1 MVGQQRFE
9 LGYPIEDEGTTR
21 AVMGDRAAGGGED
34 GHPDVDDCQGILQI
48 YDFMIL

>member
-21 AVMGDRAAGGGED
+21 AVMGDRAAGRGG
-34 GHPDVDDCQGILQI
+34 GRMVIQTLTIARGF
-48 YDFMIL
+48 YKFMIL

>member
-21 AVMGDRAAGGGED
+21 AVMGDRAAGGG
-34 GHPDVDDCQGILQI
+34 GSMVIQTLTIARGF
-48 YDFMIL
+48 YKFMIL

>member
-21 AVMGDRAAGGGED
+21 AVMGDRAAGGGRMVIQTLTIAR
-34 GHPDVDDCQGILQI
+34 GF
-48 YDFMIL
+48 YKFMIL